1 MGRWSEQ
8 TPETEKKLIST
19 FEYLLKQEEGNAVRS
34 RTSTFFASAK
44 LTSDVARSE
53 KNFWGEKNF
62 RFFQP
67 SNVWKSI
74 TSQSRKQKSIKAA
87 KKSRTAGMCNF
98 SRCGS
103 GRRIVPFLWALL
115 NPTAVNGNTGKEC
128 YMFVVKWIEPF
139 DEHKNFITISRCA
152 VGWSAFCGWDGLGA
166 NFEWPCQSSC
176 AFNSNACFYLAKRV
190 REPAFWWMKNAIS
203 LVTRGN

>member
-34 RTSTFFASAK
+34 RTSTFFRFCEVDLGRGAQRKK
-44 LTSDVARSE
+44 LLRRKKYPLFPTIECLEEHNEPKPKAE
-53 KNFWGEKNF
+53 KH
-62 RFFQP
+62 
-67 SNVWKSI
+67 
-74 TSQSRKQKSIKAA
+74 QSS

-176 AFNSNACFYLAKRV
+176 AFNSNACFILQN
-190 REPAFWWMKNAIS
+190 AFMSQLFGGWRMQS
-203 LVTRGN
+203 V